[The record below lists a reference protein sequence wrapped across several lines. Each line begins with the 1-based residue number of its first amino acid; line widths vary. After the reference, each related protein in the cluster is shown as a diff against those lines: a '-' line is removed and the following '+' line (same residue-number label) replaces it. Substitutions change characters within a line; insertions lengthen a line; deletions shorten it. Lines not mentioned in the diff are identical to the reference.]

1 MAYHGYIPH
10 IKKFLTS
17 IDAPKV
23 LEIGLDKG
31 ITTIPLITFLIRA
44 HRNFEFIGVDIL
56 LQESLVTILNNIDYL
71 EGQKVKLS
79 QENSME
85 FLPKLSE
92 SGQKIDVILID
103 GDHNYHTVKN
113 ELRYLDDISKSNT
126 VVIIDD
132 YHGRWSDKDMW
143 YKERPGYENVSVA
156 TNPLMTEKQGV
167 KSAVDEFLEQ
177 NSNWFLSCPIKGEP
191 VVLTKRKL

>member
-92 SGQKIDVILID
+92 SGQKFDVILVD

-191 VVLTKRKL
+191 IVLTKRKL

>member
-1 MAYHGYIPH
+1 M
-10 IKKFLTS
+10 
-17 IDAPKV
+17 
-23 LEIGLDKG
+23 
-31 ITTIPLITFLIRA
+31 IRA

-92 SGQKIDVILID
+92 SGQKFDVILID

-177 NSNWFLSCPIKGEP
+177 SSNWFLSCPIQGEP
-191 VVLTKRKL
+191 IVLTKRRL